1 MRSIF
6 GGVGIAILATS
17 SAVAVAQ
24 QTSPIRPN
32 YTRPTSRADRYT
44 GLLTPNRTVNASGPE
59 ISFLSN
65 GRPTSTTIGTG
76 LQRATGTGQAVIIEQ
91 QGTVEMSPAT
101 VGPAYG
107 HSGAIVCGDGPCTS
121 ACSDGSCATPSGCTS
136 CGGHGCLGSCQVG
149 KGLHC
154 LSQWLHANKNCRGY
168 FGGLYYLNLW
178 RDDDNAG
185 LPLASSV
192 ADPATPLVSIGNA
205 RMKDASGL
213 GIRVGK
219 MINPCW
225 AVEGIYWQALPDD
238 GFAELQSSVIG
249 SNLNSRTLFTDLTY
263 DNLGGGG
270 PVPVNDFFQDS
281 QYISLRRTYDYKNFE
296 LNFLRLPYVYGGN
309 NCGKARLALLGGV
322 RYFRA
327 DESFEFFSD
336 DLNEIRGD
344 DPDNELHYL
353 NEVENYL
360 VGFQLGGLLDYCVTS
375 RLSAQIGSKFGIYN
389 NHQKQRLGVAGGVGG
404 AIIGGVG
411 PDAGQPF
418 ALESKKDDVAFLA
431 ELDAGLAYCVNQNWR
446 LTGGYKVLAVSSYV
460 DSANQLPY
468 HFNSLSSTGLL
479 QDNNSLIL
487 HGIYAGVEYA
497 W

>member
-1 MRSIF
+1 
-6 GGVGIAILATS
+6 
-17 SAVAVAQ
+17 
-24 QTSPIRPN
+24 
-32 YTRPTSRADRYT
+32 
-44 GLLTPNRTVNASGPE
+44 
-59 ISFLSN
+59 
-65 GRPTSTTIGTG
+65 
-76 LQRATGTGQAVIIEQ
+76 
-91 QGTVEMSPAT
+91 
-101 VGPAYG
+101 
-107 HSGAIVCGDGPCTS
+107 
-121 ACSDGSCATPSGCTS
+121 
-136 CGGHGCLGSCQVG
+136 
-149 KGLHC
+149 
-154 LSQWLHANKNCRGY
+154 
-168 FGGLYYLNLW
+168 
-178 RDDDNAG
+178 
-185 LPLASSV
+185 
-192 ADPATPLVSIGNA
+192 
-205 RMKDASGL
+205 
-213 GIRVGK
+213 
-219 MINPCW
+219 
-225 AVEGIYWQALPDD
+225 
-238 GFAELQSSVIG
+238 VIG